1 MLKSD
6 IIIITETDMLNMSNI
21 FKRGDRLSVVMSEAA
36 KRARAAY
43 MREWRK
49 RNKEKVKQY
58 DVHRWERIARE
69 KGSPAEK

>member
-1 MLKSD
+1 
-6 IIIITETDMLNMSNI
+6 
-21 FKRGDRLSVVMSEAA
+21 MSEAA

>member
-1 MLKSD
+1 
-6 IIIITETDMLNMSNI
+6 
-21 FKRGDRLSVVMSEAA
+21 MSEAA

-58 DVHRWERIARE
+58 DAQRWERIARE